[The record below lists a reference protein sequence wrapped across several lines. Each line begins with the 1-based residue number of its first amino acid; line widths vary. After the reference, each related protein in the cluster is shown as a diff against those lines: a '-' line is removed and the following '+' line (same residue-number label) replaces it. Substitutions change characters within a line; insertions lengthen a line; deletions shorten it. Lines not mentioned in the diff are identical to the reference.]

1 MLYLI
6 LTILG
11 SLLTSVVL
19 KINETRGGNRFVV
32 AGTNY
37 AVAALLAL
45 LMGGM
50 THLDIGG
57 GWIGLGLLTGVG
69 FIGGFLLIMQGIS
82 TIGLAIPTSAA
93 RLSMLIP
100 VTGSILLFDEHPSG
114 SQIAGVGAGIA
125 AFVMLGAAQRG
136 GPGRAGLD
144 VTAVGILLALF
155 TVVGCTDFSMKAAQ
169 THGVHKDA
177 YAFWIFLSAAACCW
191 IIVAIRRPPLLRADL
206 LLGIVLG
213 IPNYFSVY
221 FLLLALR
228 ELHAAIVFPTVSAGG
243 VIAVTTTAVIFWREH
258 PNRTAWIGIALAA
271 AAVAL
276 LGLPG

>member
-100 VTGSILLFDEHPSG
+100 VTGSILL
-114 SQIAGVGAGIA
+114 
-125 AFVMLGAAQRG
+125 
-136 GPGRAGLD
+136 GLA
-144 VTAVGILLALF
+144 VTVGIQEYFCLKSPEW
-155 TVVGCTDFSMKAAQ
+155 T
-169 THGVHKDA
+169 
-177 YAFWIFLSAAACCW
+177 
-191 IIVAIRRPPLLRADL
+191 RLRALERGDD
-206 LLGIVLG
+206 
-213 IPNYFSVY
+213 P
-221 FLLLALR
+221 
-228 ELHAAIVFPTVSAGG
+228 E
-243 VIAVTTTAVIFWREH
+243 TARQFEDVA
-258 PNRTAWIGIALAA
+258 P
-271 AAVAL
+271 VAL
-276 LGLPG
+276 EGSAS